1 MTRSMPRWPGMFFL
15 MTLVLTV
22 LQAGELP
29 PAITITHVDGRVML
43 RSAESPRMEFP
54 RIGRVLAEGG
64 ILITGDQARLEL
76 RVGEEGLWRAG
87 RRAVFVPRADGGSLT
102 AGTALVRVPTET
114 GWRVESARG
123 AVRLGRGLWIIQ
135 AVDNEGLKLV
145 CLDGPAQ
152 IDALGESAL
161 SVSDSVSLVRIK
173 LRPGE
178 LVFLRPGGREFGPIV
193 TIYLEELLATSRLVN
208 AFPEPLTELRRLRN
222 LGIAQREQLKGV
234 TNALVAGAP
243 DEQGF
248 EIAVPKTK

>member
-1 MTRSMPRWPGMFFL
+1 MSRGSGMTLL
-15 MTLVLTV
+15 MVLVLTV
-22 LQAGELP
+22 LQASESSSG
-29 PAITITHVDGRVML
+29 ITVTHVDGRVML

-54 RIGRVLAEGG
+54 RIGRTLVEGG
-64 ILITGDQARLEL
+64 VLITGNQARLEL
-76 RVGEEGLWRAG
+76 RVGEEGMWRVG
-87 RRAVFVPRADGGSLT
+87 RRAVFVPRVDGGSLT
-102 AGTALVRVPTET
+102 AGTALVRVPTEA

-123 AVRLGRGLWIIQ
+123 AVRLGKGLWIIQ

-145 CLDGPAQ
+145 CLDGPAEV
-152 IDALGESAL
+152 DALGGSGA
-161 SVSDSVSLVRIK
+161 SDSDDASTVRIK

-178 LVFLRPGGREFGPIV
+178 LVFLRPGGKAFGPIM

-243 DEQGF
+243 DEKGF
-248 EIAVPKTK
+248 EIAVPKEK